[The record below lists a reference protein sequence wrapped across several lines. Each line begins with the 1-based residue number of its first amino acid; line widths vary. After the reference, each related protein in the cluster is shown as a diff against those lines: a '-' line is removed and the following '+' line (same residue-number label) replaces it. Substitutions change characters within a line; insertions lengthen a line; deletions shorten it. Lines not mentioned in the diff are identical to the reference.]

1 MPGVSN
7 QLSNKHLWVASFKK
21 WIYRVNCGGL
31 YYDLE
36 GNKKPSLTIGQDIDF
51 RMEKEKAYLKG
62 EKKETKYRIVGMGK
76 PDQKQNP
83 D

>member
-1 MPGVSN
+1 VGCVI
-7 QLSNKHLWVASFKK
+7 QEVDLSRELRRSLL
-21 WIYRVNCGGL
+21 RSGGQQ
-31 YYDLE
+31 E
-36 GNKKPSLTIGQDIDF
+36 APLTIGQDIDF